1 MRKLLANESLTI
13 GAGQAMSVIAPVAQT
28 LQIMQGRVWVTIAG
42 QGDDYWL
49 SAGQFLNVSA
59 ASHIVIEAVKGSS
72 LVQVQQ
78 LSTRLPSASA
88 RAGFSKP
95 AATTHRGA
103 AVTC

>member
-28 LQIMQGRVWVTIAG
+28 LQIMRGRVWVTVAG

-49 SAGQFLNVSA
+49 SAGQFLTVA
-59 ASHIVIEAVKGSS
+59 ADSHIVIEADKSSS

-78 LSTRLPSASA
+78 LSTRLPSSSA

-95 AATTHRGA
+95 GTSNRGA
-103 AVTC
+103 PVTC